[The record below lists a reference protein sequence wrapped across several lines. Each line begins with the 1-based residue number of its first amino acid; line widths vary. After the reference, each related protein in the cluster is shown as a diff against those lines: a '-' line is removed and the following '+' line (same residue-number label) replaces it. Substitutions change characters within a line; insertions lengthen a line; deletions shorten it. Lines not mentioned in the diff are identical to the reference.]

1 LKATMTMKMIH
12 AIIQP
17 SKLSDVKQALF
28 DAGLGKM
35 TVYNVS
41 GSSQL
46 THTPDIHRATDYE
59 PNLVAKVKMEIAV
72 NDNLVKTVVAII
84 RKAAKHDFDEIGK
97 IFVYDLEQCIRIRT
111 GEEGTAAI

>member
-1 LKATMTMKMIH
+1 MKLIT

-35 TVYNVS
+35 TVSNVS

-46 THTPDIHRATDYE
+46 THNPDIHHANDYE
-59 PNLVAKVKMEIAV
+59 PNLIGKVKLELAANDDAV
-72 NDNLVKTVVAII
+72 QKMVDIIKKHATTGTVTGG
-84 RKAAKHDFDEIGK
+84 GK
-97 IFVYDLEQCIRIRT
+97 IFVLDIEQCIRIRT
-111 GEEGTAAI
+111 GEEGPAAI

>member
-1 LKATMTMKMIH
+1 MKLVT

-28 DAGLGKM
+28 DACLGKM

-46 THTPDIHRATDYE
+46 THFPDLHRANDYE
-59 PNLVAKVKMEIAV
+59 PNLIGKVKIELAINDDCVQQAV
-72 NDNLVKTVVAII
+72 NIIKKT
-84 RKAAKHDFDEIGK
+84 AKNENISGGK
-97 IFVYDLEQCIRIRT
+97 IFVFDIEQCIRIRT
-111 GEEGTAAI
+111 GEEGPAAI

>member
-1 LKATMTMKMIH
+1 MKLVT

-28 DAGLGKM
+28 DACLGKM

-46 THTPDIHRATDYE
+46 THYPDIHRANDYE
-59 PNLVAKVKMEIAV
+59 PNLIGKVKIELAV
-72 NDNLVKTVVAII
+72 NDDSVRQVIDII
-84 RKAAKHDFDEIGK
+84 KKYARNENISGGK
-97 IFVYDLEQCIRIRT
+97 ILVLDIEQCVRIRT
-111 GEEGTAAI
+111 GEEGPAAI

>member
-1 LKATMTMKMIH
+1 MKMIH

-35 TVYNVS
+35 TVYSVN

-46 THTPDIHRATDYE
+46 THYPDVHRANDYE
-59 PNLVAKVKMEIAV
+59 PNLMSKVKMEIAV
-72 NDNLVKTVVAII
+72 NDKQVKKVVEVIA
-84 RKAAKHDFDEIGK
+84 KAAKNVFNGNGK
-97 IFVYDLEQCIRIRT
+97 IFVYDIEQCYRIRT
-111 GEEGTAAI
+111 GEQGPQAI

>member
-1 LKATMTMKMIH
+1 MIH

-28 DAGLGKM
+28 DNGLGKM

-46 THTPDIHRATDYE
+46 THYPDVHRANDYE
-59 PNLVAKVKMEIAV
+59 PNLMAKVKMEIAV
-72 NDNLVKTVVAII
+72 NDDLASKVVDII
-84 RKAAKHDFDEIGK
+84 KKSAKNDFVESGK
-97 IFVYDLEQCIRIRT
+97 IFVYDIEQCIRIRT
-111 GEEGTAAI
+111 GEQGPAAI